1 MDGKSPSVA
10 HDPFSDSARQS
21 IRSDPYYSWDSANA
35 QPRAKRRFES
45 YRLTTEYGML
55 WEHDNRLKRTRVGNY
70 IIWGFIALGLLVSA
84 YINFLAEKNVPKHQ
98 VQ

>member
-55 WEHDNRLKRTRVGNY
+55 WEHDHRLKRTRVGNY
-70 IIWGFIALGLLVSA
+70 IIWGFIALGLLVRA
-84 YINFLAEKNVPKHQ
+84 YINFLAATNVPKYQ